1 MSDFYFTLVINRYS
15 DPPNKILI
23 GKNGKET
30 PIDFSSAP
38 IKDGNFGTS
47 GIVLVFRDI
56 SEKLE
61 AKELI
66 EKQRIFLRQIIDT
79 DPNFISVK
87 NSDGKFEL
95 TNKAAAEALGTTVDA
110 IVGKE

>member
-1 MSDFYFTLVINRYS
+1 M
-15 DPPNKILI
+15 I
-23 GKNGKET
+23 GKNGEET

-38 IKDGNFGTS
+38 IRDNNGRIS

-56 SEKLE
+56 TEKLE

-79 DPNFISVK
+79 DPNIISVK
-87 NSDGKFEL
+87 NSEGKFEL
-95 TNKAAAEALGTTVDA
+95 TNKAAAEAFADSD
-110 IVGKE
+110 